1 MITGYWSDYFLA
13 DRAYDA
19 DRLIHLAESQRSK
32 IVIPPKSNRIDQ
44 REYGRHI
51 YKARHLVECFLAKL
65 KVFRWISI
73 RYEKLAK
80 IYRAAVLIAS
90 CLVRLY

>member
-1 MITGYWSDYFLA
+1 MIAGYCSDYFLA

-19 DRLIHLAESQRSK
+19 DRLIHLAESQGSK
-32 IVIPPKSNRIDQ
+32 IVIPPKSNRINQ
-44 REYGRHI
+44 REYDRHI
-51 YKARHLVECFLAKL
+51 YKERHLVECFFSKL
-65 KVFRWISI
+65 KVFRRVST

-90 CLVRLY
+90 